1 MDKKIPVYSVSIK
14 NQKEFGVDVVSLVD
28 DPAIMVDFVA
38 MNKQVELQFKQVA
51 DQMKLAG
58 PLLIPEQLIYRN
70 DKSGEY
76 YLKWSAEVIKQT
88 AERFNANLKQAN
100 INLMHEQGSTVEDTF
115 ILENWIVE
123 DEQYDKSRAY
133 GFNLPVGTWFAVVK
147 VNNEKFWNE
156 KIKTGE
162 IRGFSIEAM
171 VELVKQSQTK
181 NKRMK
186 KYKLMKDGKVLVKQN
201 ENAEAVTEDGS
212 DIVVAADSIA
222 VGESVDIVTD
232 TLDIVSDWT
241 GTAVV
246 DGEEVVI
253 TDGVIEAIGG
263 SEEAPAEEAEAPAT
277 ETEQQEPME
286 APAAAG
292 VTAEEVQAMVAV
304 YEERIGQLEERL
316 AAVEALLNES
326 RAAAAEMRVHVAQAL
341 NAEKVSD
348 KKEGAK
354 GNPIEALRQFRNKN

>member
-1 MDKKIPVYSVSIK
+1 MEKKIPVYSVSIK

-123 DEQYDKSRAY
+123 DEQFDKSRAY

-181 NKRMK
+181 QLNMK
-186 KYKLMKDGKVLVKQN
+186 NYKQVKQ
-201 ENAEAVTEDGS
+201 AVTAPADAEGVQ
-212 DIVVAADSIA
+212 VVIAADEFE
-222 VGESVDIVTD
+222 VGAEVAIVLPDLSIVT
-232 TLDIVSDWT
+232 DWT
-241 GTAVV
+241 GTATV
-246 DGEEVVI
+246 DGTAVNIEN
-253 TDGVIEAIGG
+253 GVIASIGSGEAT
-263 SEEAPAEEAEAPAT
+263 EEAPAEEAPAT

-348 KKEGAK
+348 KGESVK